1 MPARK
6 SCASRIMGERDVR
19 AIAVS
24 TSISTLARVP
34 STISTR
40 IGSTVLPSGVRRLP
54 CSYAVGSPAGFTGAP
69 SWPGCRS
76 ATHDPVAA
84 STGARRVAAVWQ
96 EKHMSGLRGV
106 GLGGGALGDDEVAE
120 RVDLHDE
127 AGVDRD
133 RRAELL
139 DDRRA
144 LDGVAGEQV
153 GAPPD
158 VGVDVAGVGVEA
170 DRPDTPVGP
179 LAHVGGALGAGE
191 VAQLGARDRPDA
203 GDPEVD
209 PLDLLRR
216 VVPEV
221 VAVEGAV
228 LVVEARGDARGIRLV
243 DVSLGRG
250 DADLVG

>member
-40 IGSTVLPSGVRRLP
+40 IGSTVVPSGVRRLP

-69 SWPGCRS
+69 SWCGSVVTCEP
-76 ATHDPVAA
+76 TAA

-96 EKHMSGLRGV
+96 EKHISGLLGV
-106 GLGGGALGDDEVAE
+106 VGGSGLGDDEVAE
-120 RVDLHDE
+120 RVHAHDE
-127 AGVDRD
+127 AGVDGD

-144 LDGVAGEQV
+144 VDRVAGEQV
-153 GAPPD
+153 GTPPD

-170 DRPDTPVGP
+170 DGPHAAVGA
-179 LAHVGGALGAGE
+179 LAHVGDTCRVGAREL
-191 VAQLGARDRPDA
+191 AQLGA
-203 GDPEVD
+203 G
-209 PLDLLRR
+209 
-216 VVPEV
+216 
-221 VAVEGAV
+221 
-228 LVVEARGDARGIRLV
+228 
-243 DVSLGRG
+243 
-250 DADLVG
+250 